1 MKYMQKKKSF
11 SMVGVLMAT
20 VIFLLVSGVIVE
32 NMVFLIRTNTYKKYF
47 LVGNYL
53 ANEGVEVTKSILN
66 RNIEQELAKNVIDNP
81 GEYTNADKR
90 WKVLWDEGI
99 SPKSNPTTNPP
110 TNPYATY
117 RFNLSNSNI
126 VESGFSYDPSDSPGT
141 GTFGSDEPTNYKN
154 NPSPSDTNYELT
166 SNSTNG
172 YIQGSGGSIKLYRQ
186 IDIIGNGYDSA
197 INESTLGID
206 LNGDSDIT
214 DSFPSPTQSIEVL
227 STITLVDQENRKY
240 LYQVRELIPRP
251 VLYNP

>member
-32 NMVFLIRTNTYKKYF
+32 NMIFLIRTNTYKKYF

-81 GEYTNADKR
+81 GEYTNAKWR
-90 WKVLWDEGI
+90 WNALWDEGI
-99 SPKSNPTTNPP
+99 STKEFPTTNLL
-110 TNPYATY
+110 NPITDYSTY
-117 RFNLSNSNI
+117 RLDLNNTNI
-126 VESGFSYDPSDSPGT
+126 VESGFSYNPSDSPGT

-154 NPSPSDTNYELT
+154 NPSDTNYELIP
-166 SNSTNG
+166 NSPNG
-172 YIQGSGGSIKLYRQ
+172 YIQGTNNGIKLYRQ
-186 IDIIGNGYDSA
+186 IDIIGDGYDSS

-227 STITLVDQENRKY
+227 STVTLVDQENRKY